1 MRTRNKALT
10 NVLLGAGAYMLESL
24 RERFSDNVE
33 DFRDRARETYGV
45 ASARTSRAAA
55 ALRGEDS
62 NIWGSAAAL
71 LVGVGI
77 GVGVGVLIAPASGE
91 ETRRNIADKVTDFG
105 EKVRERA
112 REVELDNTGTYGN

>member
-1 MRTRNKALT
+1 MRSRNKALT
-10 NVLLGAGAYMLESL
+10 NVLLGAGAYLLESL
-24 RERFSDNVE
+24 RERTADSVE
-33 DFRDRARETYGV
+33 EFRDRARETYGV
-45 ASARTSRAAA
+45 ASTRASRAAA

-77 GVGVGVLIAPASGE
+77 GIGVGVLIAPASGE

-105 EKVRERA
+105 EKVRARA
-112 REVELDNTGTYGN
+112 EEMDAATGTY

>member
-1 MRTRNKALT
+1 MRSRNKALT
-10 NVLLGAGAYMLESL
+10 NVLLGAGAYLLDSL
-24 RERFSDNVE
+24 RERTADSVE

-45 ASARTSRAAA
+45 ASTRASRAAA

-77 GVGVGVLIAPASGE
+77 GIGVGVLIAPASGE
-91 ETRRNIADKVTDFG
+91 ETRRNLADKVTDFG
-105 EKVRERA
+105 DKVRARAEDFER
-112 REVELDNTGTYGN
+112 ENTGTFGN

>member
-1 MRTRNKALT
+1 MRSRNKALT
-10 NVLLGAGAYMLESL
+10 NVLLGAGAYLLESL
-24 RERFSDNVE
+24 RERASDNYE
-33 DFRDRARETYGV
+33 DIRDRARESYGV
-45 ASARTSRAAA
+45 AATRTSRAAA

-62 NIWGSAAAL
+62 NIWGPAAAL

-112 REVELDNTGTYGN
+112 GEFERENTGTYGT

>member
-10 NVLLGAGAYMLESL
+10 NVLLGAGAYLLESL
-24 RERFSDNVE
+24 RERVSDNVE

-105 EKVRERA
+105 DKVRARAEDFER
-112 REVELDNTGTYGN
+112 ENTG

>member
-10 NVLLGAGAYMLESL
+10 NVLLGAGAYLLESL
-24 RERFSDNVE
+24 RERVSDNVE

-45 ASARTSRAAA
+45 AASRTSRAAA

-71 LVGVGI
+71 LVGL
-77 GVGVGVLIAPASGE
+77 GVGVGIGVLIAPASGE

-105 EKVRERA
+105 EKVRQRA
-112 REVELDNTGTYGN
+112 QEVEMDTTGAYGT

>member
-1 MRTRNKALT
+1 MRSRNKALT
-10 NVLLGAGAYMLESL
+10 NVLLGAGAYLLDSL
-24 RERFSDNVE
+24 RERTSDTVE
-33 DFRDRARETYGV
+33 EFRDRARETYGV
-45 ASARTSRAAA
+45 ASTRASRAAA

-77 GVGVGVLIAPASGE
+77 GIGVGVLIAPASGE

-105 EKVRERA
+105 EKVRSRA
-112 REVELDNTGTYGN
+112 EEMDAATGTY

>member
-10 NVLLGAGAYMLESL
+10 NVLLGAGAYLLESL
-24 RERFSDNVE
+24 RERVSDNVE

-45 ASARTSRAAA
+45 AASRTSRAAA

-71 LVGVGI
+71 LVGLGI

-105 EKVRERA
+105 EKVRQRA
-112 REVELDNTGTYGN
+112 QDAEAATGTY

>member
-10 NVLLGAGAYMLESL
+10 NVLLGAGAYLLESL
-24 RERFSDNVE
+24 RERVSDNVE

-45 ASARTSRAAA
+45 AASRTSRAAA

-71 LVGVGI
+71 LIGVGVGVGI
-77 GVGVGVLIAPASGE
+77 GVLIAPASGE

-105 EKVRERA
+105 EKVRQRA
-112 REVELDNTGTYGN
+112 QEVEMDNTGTYGN